1 MLETLMQNLKIFPLT
16 RPRPDPSS
24 DVAHAAVLLL
34 LCGPAEDPSILLTQ
48 RSNQVNHHPG
58 EVAFPGGMWEVDD
71 GDLLMTALREAE
83 EEIGVE
89 VGAVDPLATLPDAS
103 PMRGRVTVTPF
114 VGLMQSDGAL
124 IPAPAEIAAI
134 FRVPVRYLLEPKNY
148 GYFTFEHQAKNY
160 RLPHLDFAGYRV
172 WGFTLKVLVDMLN
185 ASMSAAI
192 DLDYPKLPS

>member
-1 MLETLMQNLKIFPLT
+1 MLEKLMQNLKIFPLT

-58 EVAFPGGMWEVDD
+58 EVAFPGGMWEADD
-71 GDLLMTALREAE
+71 GDLLVTALREAE

-103 PMRGRVTVTPF
+103 PMRRSITVTPF
-114 VGLMQSDGAL
+114 VGLMHSDSVL
-124 IPAPAEIAAI
+124 IPTPAEIAAI

-148 GYFTFEHQAKNY
+148 GYFTLEYRAMNY
-160 RLPHLDFAGYRV
+160 TLPHLDFAGYRV